1 MGGFDLNKDG
11 NKQRRNGDSWHCLD
25 SHKHGRSKSASSERD
40 LHTSGNGASQSANNF
55 TRMQVRHFKA
65 VFHMIVFFF

>member
-25 SHKHGRSKSASSERD
+25 SHKHGRSKRYSRFNS
-40 LHTSGNGASQSANNF
+40 L
-55 TRMQVRHFKA
+55 
-65 VFHMIVFFF
+65 

>member
-25 SHKHGRSKSASSERD
+25 SHKHGRSKRYSRFNSLSSIFS
-40 LHTSGNGASQSANNF
+40 LILNLYLKSINGFLRLSLDVSCTPMFA
-55 TRMQVRHFKA
+55 
-65 VFHMIVFFF
+65 